1 MEDVVVMWDMA
12 WIADPSAWAG
22 LGTLIVL
29 EVVLGIDNL
38 VFISVLAS
46 RLPEAQKRQAF
57 FTGLGLALVIR
68 LGLLCAV
75 AWIVGLTEPLFSVWG
90 RNFSW
95 RDVILLLGGV
105 FLLFK
110 GTMELHERLEGGV
123 MGGGGED
130 GSKAVFWQ
138 VIAQILVLDAIFSLD
153 SIITSVGMV
162 PHVPVMM
169 IAVVVAM
176 VVMVAA
182 AGPLTA
188 FVERHPTVIILCL
201 GFLLMIGV
209 SLVTDGMGFHIP
221 KGYLYAAIAFSIF
234 VEGANQLALRNR
246 RKRISMRDMRESTA
260 RAVLGLL
267 GGGRAV
273 EEARRD
279 AQALAADEHEE
290 IFAPEECDIV
300 ARVIRLSGRA
310 ARFIM
315 KPRHRVRWLDADASR
330 EEALR
335 FVAAHPSAAV
345 PVLDR
350 HTDEVLGVVPV
361 ALLAESS
368 AETGPEGEPWSL
380 RSLVRSAPTVFEEAS
395 LPDVLEMFRK
405 DPTPLAFVRDEY
417 GGVVGVLSPAEL
429 LSVLAGQMGD
439 MPSGPEACRQADGSW
454 IMPGRLAVDAAASWL
469 GVSLPPRSCSAT
481 LAGLLLELMDR
492 IPSEG
497 DSVVWRGWRF
507 EVRRMD
513 GRRIDEVRVTRE

>member
-1 MEDVVVMWDMA
+1 
-12 WIADPSAWAG
+12 
-22 LGTLIVL
+22 
-29 EVVLGIDNL
+29 
-38 VFISVLAS
+38 
-46 RLPEAQKRQAF
+46 
-57 FTGLGLALVIR
+57 
-68 LGLLCAV
+68 
-75 AWIVGLTEPLFSVWG
+75 
-90 RNFSW
+90 
-95 RDVILLLGGV
+95 
-105 FLLFK
+105 
-110 GTMELHERLEGGV
+110 
-123 MGGGGED
+123 
-130 GSKAVFWQ
+130 
-138 VIAQILVLDAIFSLD
+138 
-153 SIITSVGMV
+153 
-162 PHVPVMM
+162 
-169 IAVVVAM
+169 
-176 VVMVAA
+176 
-182 AGPLTA
+182 
-188 FVERHPTVIILCL
+188 
-201 GFLLMIGV
+201 
-209 SLVTDGMGFHIP
+209 
-221 KGYLYAAIAFSIF
+221 
-234 VEGANQLALRNR
+234 
-246 RKRISMRDMRESTA
+246 
-260 RAVLGLL
+260 
-267 GGGRAV
+267 
-273 EEARRD
+273 
-279 AQALAADEHEE
+279 
-290 IFAPEECDIV
+290 
-300 ARVIRLSGRA
+300 
-310 ARFIM
+310 M

-368 AETGPEGEPWSL
+368 AETGTEGEPWSL

-469 GVSLPPRSCSAT
+469 GVPLPPRSCSAT